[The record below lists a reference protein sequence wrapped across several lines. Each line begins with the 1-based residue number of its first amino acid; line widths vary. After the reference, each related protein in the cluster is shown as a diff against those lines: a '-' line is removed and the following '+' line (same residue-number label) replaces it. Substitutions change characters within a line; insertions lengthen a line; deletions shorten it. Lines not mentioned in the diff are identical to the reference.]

1 MRGRDATEPNRFI
14 VLLYADGASLAVGTL
29 VLGIGLLAA

>member
-14 VLLYADGASLAVGTL
+14 GLLYAGGASLAVGTL
-29 VLGIGLLAA
+29 ALEIGLLAA